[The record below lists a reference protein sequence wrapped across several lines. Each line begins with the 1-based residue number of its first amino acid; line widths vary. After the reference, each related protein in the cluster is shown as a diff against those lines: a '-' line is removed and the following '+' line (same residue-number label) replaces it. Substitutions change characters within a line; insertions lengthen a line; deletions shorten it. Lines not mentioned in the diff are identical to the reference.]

1 MKYGVIIS
9 AAAGL
14 SLAVSGPAF
23 AQQGNGKQTREQARQ
38 SSQGPDNANKRG
50 IKRSNENSVLKG
62 GQSGQEGQGTQ
73 TREKA
78 RKNSQGQANASERGQ
93 KRANQNSAIANV
105 QSGMMV
111 HDKNGNMLGKVQE
124 IRRSPDGTIIA
135 IIVVLVVQI
144 NGSNIIELS
153 PELLS
158 IINNVLV
165 TTQITAPSGS

>member
-23 AQQGNGKQTREQARQ
+23 AQQSNGKQTREQARQ
-38 SSQGPDNANKRG
+38 SSQGPDNANERG
-50 IKRSNENSVLKG
+50 VRRSNENSVLKG
-62 GQSGQEGQGTQ
+62 GQSGQEGKGTQ
-73 TREKA
+73 MREKA
-78 RKNSQGQANASERGQ
+78 RKNGQGPNASERGRE
-93 KRANQNSAIANV
+93 RANQNSAINV
-105 QSGMMV
+105 QPGMMV
-111 HDKNGNMLGKVQE
+111 HDQNGKMLGKVRE
-124 IRRSPDGTIIA
+124 VRRSADGTIIA

-158 IINNVLV
+158 IVNNVLV